1 MELTENEHR
10 DQGLVKSVIQ
20 LKQNLKLKTFIR
32 KARFLGSKYYCPIC
46 DSNVRNFRP
55 RGFKFPVLT
64 EKNIIGGGYRLNA
77 QCPVCKSTDR
87 ERLLYLYLSNKTKF
101 FTEQIKLLHVAPEP
115 ALSAVIEKHS
125 NIDYL
130 TADLYSESAMVKMD
144 ITEIDYPDKS
154 FDVIICNH
162 VLEHIIDDSKAMSE
176 LYRVLKSGGW
186 GILQVPM
193 SLSLAKTYED
203 FSITDPAEREQVFGQ
218 SDHVRIYAI
227 DYLDRLKESGFQAD
241 PFEWWT
247 DKEFSD
253 SNNKYGLLQDES
265 IFVISKSD

>member
-1 MELTENEHR
+1 M
-10 DQGLVKSVIQ
+10 
-20 LKQNLKLKTFIR
+20 KQNLKLKTLIR

-46 DSNVRNFRP
+46 DSNIRKLRP

-87 ERLLYLYLSNKTKF
+87 ERLLYLYLSNNTSL
-101 FTEQIKLLHVAPEP
+101 FTEQVKLLHVAPEP
-115 ALSAVIEKHS
+115 ALSAVIETHS
-125 NIDYL
+125 NIDYI
-130 TADLYSESAMVKMD
+130 TADINLDSVMVKMD

-162 VLEHIIDDSKAMSE
+162 VLEHIIDDSKAMNE

-193 SLSLAKTYED
+193 SLSLATTYED
-203 FSITDPAEREQVFGQ
+203 FSITDPTEREQVFGQ
-218 SDHVRIYAI
+218 SDHVRIYAM
-227 DYLDRLKESGFQAD
+227 DYLGRLEEAGFQVD
-241 PFEWWT
+241 PFKWWA
-247 DKEFSD
+247 DKTFAD
-253 SNNKYGLLQDES
+253 SNNKHGLLQDEY
-265 IFVISKSD
+265 IFAVSKPE